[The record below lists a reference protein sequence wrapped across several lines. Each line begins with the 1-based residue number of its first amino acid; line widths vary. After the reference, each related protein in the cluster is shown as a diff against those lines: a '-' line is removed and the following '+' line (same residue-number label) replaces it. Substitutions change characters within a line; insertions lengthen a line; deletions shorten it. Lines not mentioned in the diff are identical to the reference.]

1 MAGGVFEAMNKV
13 RSGAY
18 IVFQSASQ
26 PLNMVGDRGIATLPI
41 QMNWG
46 ANDTLI
52 ELTSEQLLDGSCE
65 SIIGCNIMEEESL
78 IYQQVLTDCVK
89 VLLFRMD
96 TGGVKATLT
105 LNTLTATAKYAG
117 TAGNKIAVSIVENG
131 SNFDVI
137 TSFNG
142 AVVDTQTGTL
152 VGDIVDNDFV
162 DFSGTSTAA
171 LVANAGGELENGE
184 NGTVV
189 NSTYSKYFD
198 LLKTAKWNT
207 LGIPLETSTEIQAQ
221 LKTFIKYMR
230 DTVGTKVQAVA
241 NNIDADTEG
250 IISTLNQGYK
260 SDQYNITIAMFVARV
275 TGMTAGCAINKS
287 LTYYAFE
294 DANEIIGQLSHEEIV
309 SALQSGKFV
318 LSARQDGVVVVE
330 QDINTLHTFTSQKDY
345 SFSKNRVIR
354 TIDQINNDIRLL
366 FEKSYLGKQDNNDDG
381 RTVFKADIIDYCYK
395 LQKMNAIQNFDGST
409 DITIAQGANLDEVI
423 VKLNIQPV
431 DSMEKLYMTVTLRRY

>member
-1 MAGGVFEAMNKV
+1 M
-13 RSGAY
+13 
-18 IVFQSASQ
+18 
-26 PLNMVGDRGIATLPI
+26 
-41 QMNWG
+41 
-46 ANDTLI
+46 
-52 ELTSEQLLDGSCE
+52 
-65 SIIGCNIMEEESL
+65 
-78 IYQQVLTDCVK
+78 
-89 VLLFRMD
+89 
-96 TGGVKATLT
+96 
-105 LNTLTATAKYAG
+105 
-117 TAGNKIAVSIVENG
+117 
-131 SNFDVI
+131 
-137 TSFNG
+137 
-142 AVVDTQTGTL
+142 
-152 VGDIVDNDFV
+152 DNDFV

-171 LVANAGGELENGE
+171 LVANAGGELEDGE

-189 NSTYSKYFD
+189 NNTYSKYFD

-260 SDQYNITIAMFVARV
+260 SDQYNITIPMFVARV